1 LIADHLIIGR
11 SLLVLQG
18 GAGAL
23 PRRSRLTATLPRAL
37 IRKRGG
43 DGTVFLPKKKNLVGE
58 ISMTKAEL
66 VAAMADKTGLN
77 KVQAKDALDAFI
89 SSVSTS
95 LKAGKEV
102 RVVGFGSFV
111 PIKRPAGT
119 ARNPR
124 TGETVKRKASQTCRF
139 RVGDALKSALNP

>member
-1 LIADHLIIGR
+1 
-11 SLLVLQG
+11 
-18 GAGAL
+18 
-23 PRRSRLTATLPRAL
+23 
-37 IRKRGG
+37 
-43 DGTVFLPKKKNLVGE
+43 
-58 ISMTKAEL
+58 MTKAEL
-66 VAAMADKTGLN
+66 VEAMADKTGLN
-77 KVQAKDALDAFI
+77 RAQAKGALDAFI

-111 PIKRPAGT
+111 PVKRPAGT

-139 RVGDALKSALNP
+139 KAGDALKNALNA

>member
-1 LIADHLIIGR
+1 M
-11 SLLVLQG
+11 G
-18 GAGAL
+18 GMAL
-23 PRRSRLTATLPRAL
+23 RPNKKTA
-37 IRKRGG
+37 
-43 DGTVFLPKKKNLVGE
+43 VGE
-58 ISMTKAEL
+58 THMTKAEL

-77 KVQAKDALDAFI
+77 KAQAKDALDAFI

-95 LKAGKEV
+95 LKDGKEV

-139 RVGDALKSALNP
+139 RVGDALKSALNA